1 VALAPDEVLVE
12 LLEVDGEALTN
23 ATPPTLVLLAHAEF
37 SSRDASDVNVMS
49 AHYHWKVSF
58 ALLYTLVGVGKVRLT
73 LYSALPLSP
82 VWMTWMVA
90 LVPSG
95 MLSLAR
101 AARPASRMQNVPLP
115 VWLKPVTSETLK
127 LVTLFPRPRLMYVGA
142 HW

>member
-1 VALAPDEVLVE
+1 
-12 LLEVDGEALTN
+12 
-23 ATPPTLVLLAHAEF
+23 
-37 SSRDASDVNVMS
+37 M
-49 AHYHWKVSF
+49 
-58 ALLYTLVGVGKVRLT
+58 
-73 LYSALPLSP
+73 YSALPLSP

-95 MLSLAR
+95 MLSLAS

-142 HW
+142 HWWPTLRLIEPPVLGQAVRLVTVEMLAPIVVC